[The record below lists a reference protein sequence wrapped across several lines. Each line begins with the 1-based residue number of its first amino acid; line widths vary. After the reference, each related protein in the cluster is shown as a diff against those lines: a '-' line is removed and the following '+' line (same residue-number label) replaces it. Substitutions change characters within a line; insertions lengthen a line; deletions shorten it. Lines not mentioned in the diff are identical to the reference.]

1 MKKSLFALAGAM
13 SIILCACTV
22 RPQINGPTP
31 SPSSP
36 SVSQPVENTADP
48 VFRVIDVSDSGAL
61 LAVVQNRDLSRSCA
75 KQASCL
81 TDPTS
86 VPVRGP
92 ARAMAPGK
100 QNKPWQLFFVKK
112 DSPHDSLR

>member
-36 SVSQPVENTADP
+36 SVSQPAENTADP

-86 VPVRGP
+86 VPGREP
-92 ARAMAPGK
+92 AEVSGERQKREIHTA
-100 QNKPWQLFFVKK
+100 F
-112 DSPHDSLR
+112 LR

>member
-36 SVSQPVENTADP
+36 SVSQPAENTADP

-61 LAVVQNRDLSRSCA
+61 LLLYKTEISPAVVQNRQAVSR
-75 KQASCL
+75 
-81 TDPTS
+81 TRHRFP
-86 VPVRGP
+86 
-92 ARAMAPGK
+92 
-100 QNKPWQLFFVKK
+100 
-112 DSPHDSLR
+112 